1 MKNKENQNIPV
12 QSMTITNIKEWSFS
26 VYHDKNIKQI
36 QVTIEATELYYA
48 FINILNF
55 GY

>member
-1 MKNKENQNIPV
+1 MKY
-12 QSMTITNIKEWSFS
+12 S

-48 FINILNF
+48 FINFLNF
-55 GY
+55 GYLRKFM